1 MVGAITR
8 RQAALLLARALVA
21 RPIVA
26 ASNKVRV
33 PISSRVANDQSLDTE
48 REGVAPV
55 YGVLW
60 FDTEDYILPAS
71 DDAAKRIADF
81 LTQQGVRAT
90 FKVVGEK
97 ARVLEQRQR
106 MDVIAALARHEI
118 GYHSNTHSQQPTPAV
133 YESVLDW
140 ESGQEE
146 FDRRERPGFDDLIRI
161 FGRPPSCYG
170 QPGVSWAPQAY
181 LALKK
186 WGVNVYLDDGDH
198 VQLDGKPFWY
208 GGLLNIFH
216 IDDGRQLAEDNHCS

>member
-1 MVGAITR
+1 M
-8 RQAALLLARALVA
+8 
-21 RPIVA
+21 
-26 ASNKVRV
+26 
-33 PISSRVANDQSLDTE
+33 
-48 REGVAPV
+48 
-55 YGVLW
+55 
-60 FDTEDYILPAS
+60 
-71 DDAAKRIADF
+71 RIADF

-97 ARVLEQRQR
+97 ARVLERRQR
-106 MDVIAALARHEI
+106 TDVIAALARHEI

-181 LALKK
+181 PALKK
-186 WGVNVYLDDGDH
+186 WGVSVYPRDDGEQ

-216 IDDGRQLAEDNHCS
+216 IDAGRQLEQNNDWSNLESAKAKFQNFIYPDERSCHRVVL